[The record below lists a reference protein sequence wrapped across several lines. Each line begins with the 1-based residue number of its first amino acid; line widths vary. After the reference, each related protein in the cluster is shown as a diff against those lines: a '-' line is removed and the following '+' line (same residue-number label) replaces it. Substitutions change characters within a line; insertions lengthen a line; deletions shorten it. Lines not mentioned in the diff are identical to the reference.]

1 MFLQCHFY
9 ISILFTHLSYRLNC
23 IYLFLRL
30 VSASL
35 QASARQR
42 EAQQRANVLR
52 DMESVAKVRISTDE
66 FSSFFKNEIWVFSCV
81 CSSKLKFAK
90 RAAYSYLVWF
100 GVWCLICTVNKL
112 EFCFLSPSSRRC
124 NVTKIDKREIIPSKV
139 LLDNFHHQ
147 KILIELVDEKV
158 RKKEEG
164 HAFAVDYT
172 LFCPFYSMSVIPSA
186 FFRIF

>member
-9 ISILFTHLSYRLNC
+9 ISILFTHLYYRLNC

-90 RAAYSYLVWF
+90 RAAYYLVWF
-100 GVWCLICTVNKL
+100 GVWCLICTVPTRIQLMRSNTPLLICVVIKNWNFSYMFSFSHKF
-112 EFCFLSPSSRRC
+112 FC
-124 NVTKIDKREIIPSKV
+124 
-139 LLDNFHHQ
+139 
-147 KILIELVDEKV
+147 
-158 RKKEEG
+158 
-164 HAFAVDYT
+164 
-172 LFCPFYSMSVIPSA
+172 
-186 FFRIF
+186 